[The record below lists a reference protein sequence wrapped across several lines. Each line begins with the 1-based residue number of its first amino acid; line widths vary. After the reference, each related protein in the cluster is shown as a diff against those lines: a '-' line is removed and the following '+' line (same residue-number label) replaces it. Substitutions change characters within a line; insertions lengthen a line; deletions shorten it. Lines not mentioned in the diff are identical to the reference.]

1 MTMKWKETP
10 LHRKDLKLNPFEQ
23 FDTWYKEV
31 VDSKSLEY
39 PDAVC
44 LSTLS
49 PDGYPEGRIVLLKG
63 YDDKGFQFFTNF
75 QSLKGKSL
83 EIYPKASMT
92 FHWQPFHRQVRITG
106 DVKIV
111 TPKESDKYFASRPR
125 LSKIGAWASKQSRV
139 LESREVLETK
149 INSLLE
155 RFIGQDVPRPAYWQG
170 YRLIPKRIEF
180 WQERENRLHDRFLYT
195 RDNHGWKIER
205 LYP

>member
-1 MTMKWKETP
+1 MKRKVTP
-10 LHRKDLKLNPFEQ
+10 LRRKDLKLNPFEQ
-23 FDTWYKEV
+23 FDMWYQQV
-31 VDSKSLEY
+31 VDSNTLEY

-44 LSTLS
+44 VSTLS

-63 YDDKGFQFFTNF
+63 YDLRGFKFYTNL

-83 EIYPKASMT
+83 EKYPKASMT

-106 DVKIV
+106 EIEIV
-111 TPKESDKYFASRPR
+111 TLQESDEYFASRPR
-125 LSKIGAWASKQSRV
+125 LSRLGAWASKQSRV
-139 LESREVLETK
+139 LESREVLESK
-149 INSLLE
+149 IEVLIK
-155 RFIGQDVPRPAYWQG
+155 RFKGRDVQRPDYWQG

-195 RDNHGWKIER
+195 RARKGWKIVQ